1 MERFR
6 ARRPHP
12 LPVTVALIED
22 ATKKLKRVS
31 GRRDGAS
38 RPRPLYRGM
47 KDIELPAEFRASGG
61 TELAPMSATFSLDTA
76 VKFATGGQRATVM
89 RVHNADWTMR
99 GADLRF
105 LSCYP
110 AEEES
115 LFPPLTF
122 LRCRPAAAGAATPTV
137 TTDSGVTFEVVDVET
152 QQLA

>member
-1 MERFR
+1 M
-6 ARRPHP
+6 
-12 LPVTVALIED
+12 
-22 ATKKLKRVS
+22 
-31 GRRDGAS
+31 RDVQ
-38 RPRPLYRGM
+38 
-47 KDIELPAEFRASGG
+47 LPADFMARGG

-89 RVHNADWTMR
+89 RVHNIDWTMR
-99 GADLRF
+99 GADVRF

-122 LRCRPAAAGAATPTV
+122 LRCRAATPGAGAPTV
-137 TTDSGVTFEVVDVET
+137 TTGSGVTFEVIDVET